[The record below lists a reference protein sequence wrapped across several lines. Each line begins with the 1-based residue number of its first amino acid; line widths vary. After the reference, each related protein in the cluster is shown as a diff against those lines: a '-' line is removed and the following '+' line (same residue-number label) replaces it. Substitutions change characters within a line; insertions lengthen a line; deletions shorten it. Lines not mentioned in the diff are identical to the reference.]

1 MQTRS
6 EKERDSKLKSSDC
19 VWGSLH
25 VMKQIHVVGCT
36 PRESSVAQVMG
47 SLSPNDGR
55 VSQQDKYVLEAVLDM
70 LTFNCLAK
78 EGIIPEEQIS
88 NNIPSYRS
96 RNIGVRPP
104 AKTFCKPVSTEHKMI
119 SMLYG
124 KDEEK
129 KAPHCRVQLRRPP
142 SPSVDRRE
150 MKESPA
156 LQCAARPLRSSDRFR
171 VLLGLFGITEKKMEA
186 TII

>member
-6 EKERDSKLKSSDC
+6 EKERE
-19 VWGSLH
+19 GSLH

-78 EGIIPEEQIS
+78 EGS
-88 NNIPSYRS
+88 S
-96 RNIGVRPP
+96 
-104 AKTFCKPVSTEHKMI
+104 
-119 SMLYG
+119 
-124 KDEEK
+124 
-129 KAPHCRVQLRRPP
+129 
-142 SPSVDRRE
+142 
-150 MKESPA
+150 
-156 LQCAARPLRSSDRFR
+156 LRS
-171 VLLGLFGITEKKMEA
+171 K
-186 TII
+186 